1 MDSITS
7 LENRIAKLEK
17 QAFFFGRNKDKAYFR
32 YKHIRTFLRKYM
44 GDGVYFPNT
53 TNLLLRPLG
62 GTGVPTRVTKNEK
75 LYVKK
80 KEFARAIKNK
90 EPIKI
95 YSDNLDESWLLE
107 WKTKGMFHSPFFN
120 FEWNG

>member
-1 MDSITS
+1 
-7 LENRIAKLEK
+7 
-17 QAFFFGRNKDKAYFR
+17 
-32 YKHIRTFLRKYM
+32 M

-80 KEFARAIKNK
+80 NEFARAIKNK

-95 YSDNLDESWLLE
+95 YSDRLDESWLLE
-107 WKTKGMFHSPFFN
+107 WKVKGMFHSPFFN